1 VPLGVQLFT
10 RHLEQLKEDGANIVP
25 MVNQIE
31 GSVTLQNP
39 HRQILLD
46 NNILPKPSR
55 HLTRPFRNARTG
67 PPNWLTAKTPDKSRS
82 LPLQLGYA
90 VTYLT
95 NFEKRM
101 VSNAQV
107 FDFELSDDEMSQLT
121 ALNRP
126 DGGWGLPNPN
136 DLKSRS
142 SSPGS
147 LTLRTNKITR

>member
-1 VPLGVQLFT
+1 
-10 RHLEQLKEDGANIVP
+10 LKEDGANIVP

-39 HRQILLD
+39 
-46 NNILPKPSR
+46 NIVRYCLITISFPAFSPLGRGLSKCQNWS
-55 HLTRPFRNARTG
+55 TNWRN
-67 PPNWLTAKTPDKSRS
+67 TAKTPDKSRS

-126 DGGWGLPNPN
+126 TVAGVC
-136 DLKSRS
+136 RI
-142 SSPGS
+142 
-147 LTLRTNKITR
+147 LTI